1 MFTDLDVH
9 INSVLSNE
17 YIRTVLVLLTAI
29 TAGYT
34 LQPVPSWLMSLFHSN
49 IFKFLVLFIVGC
61 IAFYPLNKEKL
72 NQLLIAIIL
81 LLALF
86 GIFRYF

>member
-9 INSVLSNE
+9 INSVLSNQ
-17 YIRTVLVLLTAI
+17 YIRTVLVLLTAV

-34 LQPVPSWLMSLFHSN
+34 LQPVPDWLMKLFHSN
-49 IFKFLVLFIVGC
+49 IFKFVVLFIVGC
-61 IAFYPLNKEKL
+61 IAFYPLTKERL

-81 LLALF
+81 LLTLF